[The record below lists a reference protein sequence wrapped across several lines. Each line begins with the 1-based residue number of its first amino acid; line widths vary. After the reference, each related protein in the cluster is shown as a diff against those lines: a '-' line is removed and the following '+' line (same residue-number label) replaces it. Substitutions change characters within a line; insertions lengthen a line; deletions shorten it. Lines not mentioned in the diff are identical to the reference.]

1 MAYVLRPFK
10 DFTVAGQWQC
20 RAGVRPGKFPFVEMT
35 NCAAVHL
42 SPVGV
47 QSCWNCDGEIL
58 PDTEVTM
65 KIHQGLADVF
75 AREFE

>member
-1 MAYVLRPFK
+1 VHADWEVL
-10 DFTVAGQWQC
+10 D
-20 RAGVRPGKFPFVEMT
+20 AGVRPGKFPFVEIID
-35 NCAAVHL
+35 CAAVHL

-65 KIHQGLADVF
+65 KIHRGLADVF
-75 AREFE
+75 ARGIE